1 MNKSLSYI
9 YIYIYIYNQ
18 LMSFT
23 INNEKKIF
31 IKLVGKILQNL
42 VMNLTKDIFKYDLI
56 LKHILYLTVVKI
68 FLLNSSILSYF
79 IP

>member
-1 MNKSLSYI
+1 
-9 YIYIYIYNQ
+9 
-18 LMSFT
+18 MSFT